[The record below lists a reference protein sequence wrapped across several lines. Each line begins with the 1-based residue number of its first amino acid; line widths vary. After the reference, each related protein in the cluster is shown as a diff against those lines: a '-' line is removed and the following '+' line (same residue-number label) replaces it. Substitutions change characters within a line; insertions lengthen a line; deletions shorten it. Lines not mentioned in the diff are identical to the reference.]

1 MQRRIFLL
9 KPIESEPDAENKFMG
24 TAHLK
29 TEVGTGGVICLA
41 SDLIPVD
48 KKNWYVPAWVI

>member
-1 MQRRIFLL
+1 MLN
-9 KPIESEPDAENKFMG
+9 PIEAEPDAENKFMG

-29 TEVGTGGVICLA
+29 TEVGTGGVICLE
-41 SDLIPVD
+41 SDLMPVD